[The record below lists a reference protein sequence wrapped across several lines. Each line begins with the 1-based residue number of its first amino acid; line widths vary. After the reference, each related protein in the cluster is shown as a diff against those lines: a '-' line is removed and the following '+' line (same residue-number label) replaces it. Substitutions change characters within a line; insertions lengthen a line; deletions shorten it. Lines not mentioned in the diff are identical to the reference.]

1 MVLSPLETFEG
12 AGTLLAKMVAKGR
25 CTIEDL
31 DKPPAGMIPE
41 AEYRN
46 LLRDWIAVN
55 PQKWSEIWNEYNVSL
70 EPAVEAGP
78 SPRDFLT
85 NGLPF

>member
-25 CTIEDL
+25 CTIQDL

-55 PQKWSEIWNEYNVSL
+55 PQKWNEILDEYNVSP

-85 NGLPF
+85 DELPF

>member
-12 AGTLLAKMVAKGR
+12 AGTLLAKMVAKGL

-31 DKPPAGMIPE
+31 DKSPAGMIPE
-41 AEYRN
+41 AKYTN

-55 PQKWSEIWNEYNVSL
+55 PQKWSEILDEYNVL
-70 EPAVEAGP
+70 AEPAVEAGP